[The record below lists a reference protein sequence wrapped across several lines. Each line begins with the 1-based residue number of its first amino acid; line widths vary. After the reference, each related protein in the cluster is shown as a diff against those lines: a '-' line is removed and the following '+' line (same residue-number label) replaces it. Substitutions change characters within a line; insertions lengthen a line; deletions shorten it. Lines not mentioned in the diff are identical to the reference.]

1 MKGKCSV
8 CGKDAEIWAI
18 PGHFG
23 SYSYGS
29 CDECII
35 KMVEPYYYLTY
46 GGGFAKVAVK
56 KYPRLMPEIV
66 VRIIRRNLDFHG
78 KTDEE
83 FLEDCKGNIDL
94 YANSTNPDRKN

>member
-35 KMVEPYYYLTY
+35 TVLLPDL
-46 GGGFAKVAVK
+46 
-56 KYPRLMPEIV
+56 RR
-66 VRIIRRNLDFHG
+66 RICKIR
-78 KTDEE
+78 
-83 FLEDCKGNIDL
+83 C
-94 YANSTNPDRKN
+94 